1 VSAFSAAIFRATVG
15 KPLQITPPF
24 PTNRQ
29 PGDELVQSRDS
40 FPLGDTIH
48 ATSAAISPRHAGFS
62 GPVSTVRIGA
72 MHEAERSV
80 ERVNLLKL
88 ITSSE
93 CRPRGVRSQYG

>member
-1 VSAFSAAIFRATVG
+1 V
-15 KPLQITPPF
+15 L
-24 PTNRQ
+24 
-29 PGDELVQSRDS
+29 
-40 FPLGDTIH
+40 
-48 ATSAAISPRHAGFS
+48 
-62 GPVSTVRIGA
+62 TVRIGA